1 MRSKSIWEAG
11 LAFLTASREWI
22 YVAQRLPVWSGLR
35 KISRGEL
42 SLATRPTFMSKP
54 DSNPN
59 GPSTSLWEC
68 TGLLSLAR
76 SCRGFLCEW
85 LDGGGCTSPVSLFPS
100 SLWSLLGPLVVG
112 LTRHQLRG
120 HLDLCSSF

>member
-1 MRSKSIWEAG
+1 MRSKSIWGAE
-11 LAFLTASREWI
+11 LVFLTALKEWI
-22 YVAQRLPVWSGLR
+22 YVVQRLPAWSGLH

-42 SLATRPTFMSKP
+42 SPATHPTFTSKP

-68 TGLLSLAR
+68 TGLLLLAR

-85 LDGGGCTSPVSLFPS
+85 LDGGGCTSSVSLFPS

-112 LTRHQLRG
+112 PTLHQLRG
-120 HLDLCSSF
+120 HL